1 MLEIYP
7 KILEGIKIE
16 IRQARLKAAFSA
28 NAYMLSLYWQIGTTI
43 LKQQQQ
49 SDWGDKLTEQLSDD
63 LRREFPGMKGF
74 SHRNIKYMRQF
85 AVTYPGFQNN

>member
-1 MLEIYP
+1 MLEIYT
-7 KILEGIKIE
+7 KILEGIKTE

-49 SDWGDKLTEQLSDD
+49 SD
-63 LRREFPGMKGF
+63 
-74 SHRNIKYMRQF
+74 
-85 AVTYPGFQNN
+85 